1 MTSILK
7 TYGFLIAIRIYYDF
21 ELTRIKYTCKFREIN
36 INSHVPPRPGFV
48 RLNLPYFMSDDSVE
62 FVIKA
67 VKMVAEHGWKLL
79 SQVIKYFCKRSVF
92 NGKDPNL
99 SSRLALLWLVGRRGS

>member
-1 MTSILK
+1 MLIVKRVASI
-7 TYGFLIAIRIYYDF
+7 IAIRIYYDF
-21 ELTRIKYTCKFREIN
+21 ELTRIKYTCK
-36 INSHVPPRPGFV
+36 INSHVVVFPRVFFSCRPGFV

-79 SQVIKYFCKRSVF
+79 PQVIKYFCKRSVF
-92 NGKDPNL
+92 NG
-99 SSRLALLWLVGRRGS
+99 